1 MLPSVRKA
9 PARAS
14 KRAAAVALK
23 APSTLKQLQSK
34 GDTASQAIVVDSS
47 QLLLTFRLLLR
58 KALAAS

>member
-1 MLPSVRKA
+1 MPPSVRKA
-9 PARAS
+9 PTRAS

-34 GDTASQAIVVDSS
+34 GNTTSQAIVVDSL
-47 QLLLTFRLLLR
+47 QLLLTFCLLLY